1 LFTREEAA
9 VDLSVSD
16 SLPDV
21 FSKIFYQVTVVNQGT
36 ETATGLNIDFDY
48 GAQENPKRLALVNNP
63 NPDYSPWQGI
73 WTIGTLAPGE
83 VRTFDLEVF
92 VLPAAGP
99 STTLTAEV
107 QTLDQ
112 IDIEPMNNLS
122 SSTIFLDSSATLNEQ
137 GGAASI
143 QPKGA
148 KLRIDNLFPNPARE
162 EVTVTI
168 HSEEDLETSPLQI
181 FDAFGKLVLS
191 QNISLEKGTTF
202 VQLDVHNFS
211 NGIYLVVLPK
221 GSKQNLVKRFV
232 KMK

>member
-1 LFTREEAA
+1 
-9 VDLSVSD
+9 
-16 SLPDV
+16 
-21 FSKIFYQVTVVNQGT
+21 
-36 ETATGLNIDFDY
+36 
-48 GAQENPKRLALVNNP
+48 LVNNP

-92 VLPAAGP
+92 VLPAA
-99 STTLTAEV
+99 
-107 QTLDQ
+107 
-112 IDIEPMNNLS
+112 

-202 VQLDVHNFS
+202 VQLDNS
-211 NGIYLVVLPK
+211 IVL
-221 GSKQNLVKRFV
+221 Q
-232 KMK
+232 